1 MSKKIDLPLPTKEDL
16 VAALGAEAVEALL
29 SDPTLVKSRDTD
41 EADIVQLIG
50 LAVSGSGCM
59 CAACAKIRE
68 TVAGQP
74 GGAALTEEWTGK
86 NGEALIEI
94 EKESVAAAAR
104 ERATLAMLLA
114 GLIMADRG
122 GATDPLKD
130 DSVEGM
136 VSSAEV
142 NLKSTASHEITLKF
156 TTDANIDDKGWD
168 FAAAV
173 TEAMFRTVPDR
184 VLVAIARSAISLEPV
199 LIKNLERIAEEN
211 GEEYAADD
219 IGAPYIAAFSLT
231 DDADVVTRFALMVE
245 DLDAKRAAI
254 AAAREELIRW
264 SGSDAGFAAGQ
275 GLFAHAGVDPRPF
288 GDAGVLAPEDV
299 ARHVRA
305 WVLYGPGTV
314 TFQDDSFA
322 AIRAL
327 PPGERKLC
335 ARVAKRYGWATDD
348 RIAKLNEQYEA
359 D

>member
-29 SDPTLVKSRDTD
+29 SDPMLVKSRDTD
-41 EADIVQLIG
+41 EADIIQRIG

-86 NGEALIEI
+86 NGEAIRTIEQ
-94 EKESVAAAAR
+94 EGVAAAAR
-104 ERATLAMLLA
+104 ERAMLARLLA
-114 GLIMADRG
+114 GLAASG
-122 GATDPLKD
+122 YTSALDPLKD

-136 VSSAEV
+136 VSSAV
-142 NLKSTASHEITLKF
+142 LNLKSTASHEITLKF
-156 TTDANIDDKGWD
+156 TTDTNIDDKSWD

-173 TEAMFRTVPDR
+173 AEAMFRTVPDR
-184 VLVAIARSAISLEPV
+184 ALVAIARSAVTLESV
-199 LIKNLERIAEEN
+199 LIANLKRIAEEN

-254 AAAREELIRW
+254 AAAREELVRW
-264 SGSDAGFAAGQ
+264 SGSNAGFAEGQ

-288 GDAGVLAPEDV
+288 GEDGELTPDDV

-327 PPGERKLC
+327 SPVERKLC

-348 RIAKLNEQYEA
+348 RIATLNEQYEA